1 MVKKIP
7 NEFKKEYKKYLN
19 KEITRQEL
27 CTMFN
32 VSSSTINSWV
42 NKLELPTFSRTKNM
56 IPSTFKESY
65 MEYLR
70 GKITS
75 TELYTHYNI
84 SCNTVLRW
92 RDACNLPMKDSLKS
106 KDISEFSKVY
116 PRYLSGELKKSDIFE
131 MFNIREATFQKW
143 VGELDLAIKTGRF
156 KAIEIPENFEDTY
169 NLFLQDKISKPKLLK
184 ELGISDRTLYK
195 WVKEKKLPLKRTS
208 KGVLKTRD
216 INKSTF
222 SFSLFGYEFSFKAKK
237 KEPSKSV
244 NLSDKFPDEI
254 EY

>member
-7 NEFKKEYKKYLN
+7 DEFKKEYKKYLN
-19 KEITRQEL
+19 KEINRQEL
-27 CTMFN
+27 CNMFN

-42 NKLELPTFSRTKNM
+42 SKSKLPTFNRTKNM

-65 MEYLR
+65 MEYLK

-75 TELYTHYNI
+75 TELCTRYNI

-92 RDACNLPMKDSLKS
+92 RDACNLPMKNSLKS

-156 KAIEIPENFEDTY
+156 KAIEIPENFKETY
-169 NLFLQDKISKPKLLK
+169 NLFLQGKMSKPKLLK

-195 WVKEKKLPLKRTS
+195 WIKEKNLPLKSTS
-208 KGVLKTRD
+208 KGVAKVQVT
-216 INKSTF
+216 NKPTF
-222 SFSLFGYEFSFKAKK
+222 SFSLFGYKFSFTAKK
-237 KEPSKSV
+237 EKPSKPVSMA
-244 NLSDKFPDEI
+244 DKFPDEI